1 MRYALIGTLIA
12 LIGSVIG
19 IIGFDYYYQY
29 TQEQELENMIVSCME
44 QYGHYS
50 EQLVSCLND
59 NTPSS
64 IQNKQDRW
72 EDLGIEVP

>member
-1 MRYALIGTLIA
+1 MRYLLIGTIIA
-12 LIGSVIG
+12 LIGSIIG

-59 NTPSS
+59 HTPNS
-64 IQNKQDRW
+64 IQIKQDRW
-72 EDLGIEVP
+72 EDLGIQVP

>member
-1 MRYALIGTLIA
+1 MRYVLIGTIIA

-29 TQEQELENMIVSCME
+29 TQEQELENMIISCME

-59 NTPSS
+59 NTQSS

-72 EDLGIEVP
+72 KDLGIEVP

>member
-1 MRYALIGTLIA
+1 MRYVLIGTIIA

-19 IIGFDYYYQY
+19 ILGFDYYYQY

>member
-1 MRYALIGTLIA
+1 MRYVLIGTIIA

>member
-1 MRYALIGTLIA
+1 MRYVLIGTIIA
-12 LIGSVIG
+12 LIGSLIG

-72 EDLGIEVP
+72 KDLGIEVP

>member
-1 MRYALIGTLIA
+1 MRYVLIGTIIA
-12 LIGSVIG
+12 LIGSLIG

-29 TQEQELENMIVSCME
+29 TQEQELENMIVSCMK

-50 EQLVSCLND
+50 DQLESCLND
-59 NTPSS
+59 NTQSS

-72 EDLGIEVP
+72 KDLGIEVP